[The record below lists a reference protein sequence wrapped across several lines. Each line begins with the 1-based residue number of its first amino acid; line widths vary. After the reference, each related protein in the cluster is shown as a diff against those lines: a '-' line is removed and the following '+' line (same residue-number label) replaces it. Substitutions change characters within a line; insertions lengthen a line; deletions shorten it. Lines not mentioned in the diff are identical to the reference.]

1 MIFTL
6 KMDAFEAYKRYLALK
21 SHFTTDRYDFFK
33 YNGAVKAQRDKFET
47 RNDKYFFHKLSK
59 HKDLTNFLVALFV
72 YGKQDM
78 WIGDILRNEES
89 DKMYR
94 EWLRVKESL
103 SYVFR
108 NDIDKFNDDLVSS
121 FTVVDGQHPH
131 ALKLLL
137 RQEIH
142 IETFI
147 IMNDII
153 RFSPVWNREIS
164 ERTIWPGVRQKCKK
178 YSPFMD
184 YSKDQ
189 FKKIVVDR
197 FNVTL

>member
-1 MIFTL
+1 MFAL
-6 KMDAFEAYKRYLALK
+6 RMDAFEAYKRYLALR

-72 YGKQDM
+72 YGKHDM
-78 WIGDILRNEES
+78 WIGDVLRNEES

-94 EWLRVKESL
+94 EWLRVRESL
-103 SYVFR
+103 TYVFK
-108 NDIDKFNDDLVSS
+108 NDIEKFNDDLISS
-121 FTVVDGQHPH
+121 FTVTDGQHPH

-137 RQEIH
+137 RKEIH

-147 IMNDII
+147 IMNDIL
-153 RFSPVWNREIS
+153 RFSPMWNREIK
-164 ERTIWPGVRQKCKK
+164 EQAVWPDVRKKCKK
-178 YSPFMD
+178 YFPFMQYD
-184 YSKDQ
+184 KDQ
-189 FKKIVVDR
+189 LKKVVVDR
-197 FNVTL
+197 FNVSL